1 MKINWCQ
8 FLYFLWIFLPL
19 HGCMVW
25 MELVVMQVIRIR
37 SAFLLTVWKI
47 VKISIS
53 HFVCLK
59 FFYLIW
65 VKFLWKCREID
76 SFGSLKISI
85 HVSAPISH
93 KKTHKIKITPTEK
106 PSNANKIHQF
116 YVFTPNFA
124 PLQIKIKFK
133 SRSRKQI
140 SISNNHNSA
149 NKHVSGPKKYHFLL
163 KLEKDTTLWS
173 ESN

>member
-1 MKINWCQ
+1 MS
-8 FLYFLWIFLPL
+8 IFVFFMNFSATSWL
-19 HGCMVW
+19 HGVNGAGGDASHSHSFCFSIDSLKNSGKR
-25 MELVVMQVIRIR
+25 E
-37 SAFLLTVWKI
+37 
-47 VKISIS
+47 KISIS

-65 VKFLWKCREID
+65 VKFWWKCRKID
-76 SFGSLKISI
+76 FFGSLKISI
-85 HVSAPISH
+85 HVSALISH